1 MRIRGNFNIIGQ
13 NQSPISQYST
23 KGVYSI
29 EDQRYAKQANT
40 WPVVQSLGWNN
51 DTNAANIFLAM
62 TLTDY
67 GTSLTGGGLKDVG
80 PLIRVNQ
87 GLSAGT
93 TRNPTSNGNGTLS
106 SVVASPFTQYTTN
119 YLWANAGS
127 TSDLMYWGSTALS
140 VTGNVT
146 IEMWLY
152 QPSTNTSQFSI
163 FTTNDFSGGYY
174 AGTQGYTT
182 TNKAIGMFTNY
193 GTSAVS
199 SDNAYTANNWF
210 HVAYV
215 FTAGAMSIYLN
226 GTRIVNSG
234 SSSATQNTLS
244 IGGTSWDGLGS
255 ATSRAGWRMQD
266 IRIYTVAKY
275 SGASFA
281 LSLTNPNLGGPILS

>member
-1 MRIRGNFNIIGQ
+1 MRTRNNFNIIGQ
-13 NQSPISQYST
+13 NQSPINT
-23 KGVYSI
+23 GTNKGVFSI
-29 EDQRYAKQANT
+29 DDQRFAAQANS
-40 WPVVQSLGWNN
+40 WPKITGFNYDS
-51 DTNAANIFLAM
+51 NAANIFLAM
-62 TLTDY
+62 TLTSY
-67 GTSLTGGGLKDVG
+67 SSSLTGGALKDVG
-80 PLIRVNQ
+80 PLIRTAQ

-93 TRNPTSNGNGTLS
+93 TRNPTSNGNGTIS
-106 SVVASPFTQYTTN
+106 SVIASPFTQYSDN
-119 YLWANAGS
+119 YLWANASS
-127 TSDLMYWGSTALS
+127 TADLLYWGSTALS

-152 QPSTNTSQFSI
+152 QPSSNTSQFAI

-174 AGTQGYTT
+174 AGTQGYANA
-182 TNKAIGMFTNY
+182 NKAIGMFTNY
-193 GTSAVS
+193 GSSAAS

-234 SSSATQNTLS
+234 SSSAGQNTLS

-255 ATSRAGWRMQD
+255 ATSRVGWRMQD

-275 SGASFA
+275 SGASFS
-281 LSLTNPNLGGPILS
+281 LNLTNPNLGGAILI